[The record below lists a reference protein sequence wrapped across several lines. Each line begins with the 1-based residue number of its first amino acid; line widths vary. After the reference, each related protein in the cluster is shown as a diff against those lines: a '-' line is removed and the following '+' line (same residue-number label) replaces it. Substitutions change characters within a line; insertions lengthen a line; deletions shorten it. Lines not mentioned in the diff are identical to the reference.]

1 MPDLSKLRLLKRK
14 KTRIVLSL
22 ILFLP
27 FFSIQAQEGVVFS
40 FEPGAKYRVIEKF
53 NLSQYQNG
61 HYAGHVYR
69 ENRGIYDAEPSGD
82 GLYRI
87 SGRVY
92 ELEETAKDGF
102 KVAAALRNQD
112 NTSFTSSDRG
122 FMLVSGTDWPRLRS
136 FPTFPEE
143 PVFPGDKWE
152 AGLEMIVSSPDGYNK
167 AVLPLYCEY
176 TFKGREVW
184 EGRPVYV
191 IEAQYA
197 ARYRQG
203 RSREADSFLKNLS
216 GKHVVALLI
225 DQETREFLLMK
236 DIMEEEYLY
245 TDGTSI
251 REKGFLLTFY
261 KGIEALD
268 RTGLSRKVED
278 SLADSLKKTYEERG
292 EDLKDQVSLVEKEEG
307 LALNLNNL
315 HFKPDQAILLSE
327 DIPLLDTLADILKSV
342 PGRTF
347 LVKGHTAD
355 VGTMASQIDLSQL
368 RAKTIVDELSMRGI
382 DADRFLYSG
391 VGGLEPVGDNNTDE
405 GRKKNRRV
413 EILILED

>member
-1 MPDLSKLRLLKRK
+1 MKRK
-14 KTRIVLSL
+14 KTRFFFFL
-22 ILFLP
+22 ILLQL
-27 FFSIQAQEGVVFS
+27 FFSMQAQEGDGVHFS

-53 NLSQYQNG
+53 NLSQYKNG
-61 HYAGHVYR
+61 RYSGHVYR
-69 ENRGIYDAEPSGD
+69 ENRGIYESQDSGD

-102 KVAAALRNQD
+102 KVAAALRNQND
-112 NTSFTSSDRG
+112 TSFTSSDRG

-136 FPTFPEE
+136 FPSFPEE
-143 PVFPGDKWE
+143 AVFPGDKWE
-152 AGLEMIVSSPDGYNK
+152 AGLEMIVSSPDGNNK

-176 TFKGREVW
+176 TFKGSDVW

-203 RSREADSFLKNLS
+203 RSREADSFLKNLT
-216 GKHVVALLI
+216 GKHVLALLI

-245 TDGTSI
+245 TDGSSL

-261 KGIEALD
+261 KGIELLD
-268 RTGLSRKVED
+268 RKGLTRKVEE
-278 SLADSLKKTYEERG
+278 SLSESLKKTYEERG
-292 EDLKDQVSLVEKEEG
+292 EDLKEQISLVEKEEG

-315 HFKPDQAILLSE
+315 HFKPDQAVLLSW
-327 DIPLLDTLADILKSV
+327 DVPLLDTLADILKSV
-342 PGRTF
+342 TDRTF

-368 RAKTIVDELSMRGI
+368 RAKTIVDELSSRGI

-391 VGGLEPVGDNNTDE
+391 VGGLEPLGDNNTDE